1 MTRLTLQ
8 WERRVLL
15 TLAAGLALAV
25 IVYPRGLVHEGVLL
39 DHGWLALLMWGI
51 CAGFVHGVG
60 FTPDNRALR
69 ILLGPVVAWP
79 VLLPGCAL
87 FIYNSLT

>member
-1 MTRLTLQ
+1 MTLLNNKWGRSL
-8 WERRVLL
+8 LL

-51 CAGFVHGVG
+51 CAGFVHGTG
-60 FTPDNRALR
+60 FFPDNRALR
-69 ILLGPVVAWP
+69 MLLGPIVAWP